1 MTRHLFLRTD
11 ISGDG
16 FVTLREFKR
25 TLFGIET
32 VDYEED
38 DNAFLTSIIEELQIL
53 MLKRDTNID
62 ELFKTSRVN
71 DFINQQE
78 FLNKLNS
85 IGYNLAVN
93 KLKVDALL
101 ERIK

>member
-1 MTRHLFLRTD
+1 
-11 ISGDG
+11 
-16 FVTLREFKR
+16 
-25 TLFGIET
+25 
-32 VDYEED
+32 
-38 DNAFLTSIIEELQIL
+38 

-93 KLKVDALL
+93 KLKVNS
-101 ERIK
+101 

>member
-38 DNAFLTSIIEELQIL
+38 ENAFLTSIIEELQ
-53 MLKRDTNID
+53 M
-62 ELFKTSRVN
+62 
-71 DFINQQE
+71 
-78 FLNKLNS
+78 
-85 IGYNLAVN
+85 
-93 KLKVDALL
+93 
-101 ERIK
+101 